1 VRRISSG
8 WTFFYK
14 RVLPAIWFGFLILF
28 VGISV
33 FAGQR
38 SSNFFPLVIV
48 PVVMIGFG
56 YFIMKKLVL
65 DLVDEVWVDGDTL
78 IVKNKGEEQ
87 RIAFTNVKNVNY
99 SPYVNPPRVTVSLR
113 HPTKFGDRV
122 TFCAPVRFVPFSSSP
137 MIADLIDRIDKAR
150 EQRA

>member
-38 SSNFFPLVIV
+38 SGNFFPLVIV

-65 DLVDEVWVDGDTL
+65 DLVDEVRVDGDTL